1 MPLSPQV
8 AKEIKSI
15 IDHAVLNPNHIPG
28 TTVVVVDRS
37 GTEQI
42 AHSAGNRGISSS
54 EPMTMETVYWMASC
68 TKMIVGVACMQLVEK
83 GILNLDDSDHLERL
97 CPELVDIKVLNVEGK
112 LVEKKRGIT
121 LRMLLTHTS
130 GFGYAFLNERLRNW
144 SLPAGIDEFSGSI
157 QDMKKQPLVFQP
169 GESWEYG
176 IGIDW
181 AGIALE
187 RATKTKL
194 NDYIQVNVCQPLNLR
209 AVNMVPTLDMKNR
222 LAYMHSKERGGNIVA
237 RRHSLRLP
245 LLVESDEESH
255 ACFQSGGAGIFANP
269 QEYTRTSFFRLTGF
283 IGILA
288 VFLNDGTCPLT
299 KARILKKD
307 TVDEMFTD
315 QIPNIPGFAKSGV
328 QDAKTKLGNMLSEL
342 SGVLGGSPRGW
353 GLTFMISGGE
363 TGRSNRTAW
372 WVGLPN
378 LFWWCDRENGVAGMI
393 CSQILPFGDPA
404 VVELWSKVESTIY
417 GVLHATTVIASTTRN
432 NSTSIM
438 TTCSGL

>member
-8 AKEIKSI
+8 AQEIRSI
-15 IDHAVLNPNHIPG
+15 VDDAVLDPNHVPG

-37 GTEQI
+37 GTEHI
-42 AHSAGNRGISSS
+42 AHSAGKRGISSN

-68 TKMIVGVACMQLVEK
+68 TKMIVGIACMQLVERDLLK
-83 GILNLDDSDHLERL
+83 LDDSDHLEKL
-97 CPELVDIKVLNVEGK
+97 CPELADVKVLSVEGK

-157 QDMKKQPLVFQP
+157 QDMKQPLVFQP

-187 RATKTKL
+187 RASNTKL

-209 AVNMVPTLDMKNR
+209 SVNMVPTLEMKKG
-222 LAYMHSKERGGNIVA
+222 LAYMHSRERGGNIVA
-237 RRHSLRLP
+237 RKHPLHLP
-245 LLVESDEESH
+245 LVVESELENH
-255 ACFQSGGAGIFANP
+255 ACFKSGGAGIFAKP
-269 QEYTRTSFFRLTGF
+269 REYTR
-283 IGILA
+283 ILA
-288 VFLNDGTCPLT
+288 VFLHDGTCPLT
-299 KARILKKD
+299 KARILKKE

-315 QIPNIPGFAKSGV
+315 QIPDVPGSAEDGV
-328 QDAKTKLGNMLSEL
+328 QDAKTKLGNMLPEL

-353 GLTFMISGGE
+353 GLTFMISGGK
-363 TGRSNRTAW
+363 TGRSNGTAW

-393 CSQILPFGDPA
+393 CSHILPFGDRA
-404 VVELWSKVESTIY
+404 VVELWSQVETTVY
-417 GVLHATTVIASTTRN
+417 GGLRATTKD
-432 NSTSIM
+432 
-438 TTCSGL
+438 GLPL